1 VTGEVDIT
9 DVTIVAVAATLCG
22 LFMTR
27 VRQPAIVG
35 YILAGVILG
44 PSGLGL
50 VTNRPAIALLA
61 ELGVIML
68 LYFVGMELSL
78 RSFRHIWKLSIVTTL
93 AQIAAAVGLMFIVAG
108 LLSWPTS
115 YAVLFGCVL
124 ALSSTAV
131 AIKLLEDIDELRTR
145 VGRIAVGVLIAQDL
159 AVAPMLLVIA
169 GFAGGDFESMAVIQV
184 AIAIIILI
192 AVILFLTRREKFSLP
207 FAAYYLGRPDL
218 APLAA
223 LTLCFGFA
231 AGAGLIGMSPAFGA
245 FLAGLVVGNSAQ
257 RQDVHASAGP
267 IQTVLLM
274 VFFLTVGLLVDL
286 RFMWE
291 NIGLLLLLWLFVTVF
306 KTAFNSVILNLQGES
321 WRTAFLSSL
330 ILAQLGEFSF
340 VLGAAAIDHTVIDSS
355 IYRMIVAVT
364 VLSLVTSPLWL
375 NAARTLTDRRAKRVK
390 TAQGLL
396 RFVYLRELELTR
408 RTYTRFWETAFKL
421 ATWVQI
427 RLDRR
432 KKLRKARG
440 RDA

>member
-1 VTGEVDIT
+1 MTGEVDIT

-22 LFMTR
+22 LLMTR
-27 VRQPAIVG
+27 IRQPAIVG

-78 RSFRHIWKLSIVTTL
+78 RSFRHIWRLSIVTTL
-93 AQIAAAVGLMFIVAG
+93 AQIAAAVGLMFILAG

-115 YAVLFGCVL
+115 YAVLFGFVL

-169 GFAGGDFESMAVIQV
+169 GFAGGDFEPMAVIQV
-184 AIAIIILI
+184 AIAIVTLI

-207 FAAYYLGRPDL
+207 FARYYVGRPDL

-223 LTLCFGFA
+223 LTLCFGMA

-257 RQDVHASAGP
+257 RQEVHSSAGP
-267 IQTVLLM
+267 IQVVLLM
-274 VFFLTVGLLVDL
+274 IFFLTVGLLVDL

-291 NIGLLLLLWLFVTVF
+291 NIGLVLLLWLFVTVF
-306 KTAFNSVILNLQGES
+306 KTAFNAVILNLQGETWQS
-321 WRTAFLSSL
+321 AFLSSV

-375 NAARTLTDRRAKRVK
+375 SAARTLTDRRAKRVK
-390 TAQGLL
+390 TPQGLL
-396 RFVYLRELELTR
+396 RFVYLRELELTKR
-408 RTYTRFWETAFKL
+408 VYRRFWETAFKL
-421 ATWVQI
+421 ATWAQI

-432 KKLRKARG
+432 KKLRKARN